1 MKFTKTQFKYF
12 LATVSLFIVM
22 QQHSFGDG
30 FPVRPKRLILNPS
43 VTYFFANQAWD
54 SVRVKHPFPLNGK
67 YTSLTYSL
75 AAEYGLSRRWT
86 LVALLPYTMST
97 FEQAGIKSNA
107 NGLTDLETG
116 IRYYIAN
123 INYRYYF
130 MITGTAITPL
140 YTNPNLGYAQS
151 GAELKLSFA
160 GSGHLFGLSDFFQVE
175 NAVRQYFGSQGPQQ
189 YRYSGTFGLALDST
203 FKNQV
208 SVSLGGFYSTSSF
221 TKLVLN
227 PAINKNFAF
236 NQVSLSYGHTFSRT
250 ISAFVTGGT
259 FINGRNT
266 GDGSSVSFS
275 LIIKAFR

>member
-1 MKFTKTQFKYF
+1 MRFTKTQFKYF
-12 LATVSLFIVM
+12 LATVSLLIVM
-22 QQHSFGDG
+22 QQYSFGDG

-54 SVRVKHPFPLNGK
+54 SLRVKHLFPLNGK
-67 YTSLTYSL
+67 FTSLTYSL

-86 LVALLPYTMST
+86 LVGQLPYTMST
-97 FEQAGIKSNA
+97 FEQTGFKSTA
-107 NGLTDLETG
+107 SGLTDLETG